1 MGAKWSFSVCYI
13 ARSIRCLLS
22 RTSVLVAPLSLA
34 LDVNLLS
41 MKKMKVGLKWYF
53 PTATDTTGSW
63 KLMLR
68 EIVRQNEGTIKKIN
82 DGELHFYNQSWEINF
97 LLEGRIIYFCNHLHR

>member
-1 MGAKWSFSVCYI
+1 
-13 ARSIRCLLS
+13 
-22 RTSVLVAPLSLA
+22 
-34 LDVNLLS
+34 

-68 EIVRQNEGTIKKIN
+68 EMVRQNERAIKKIN

-97 LLEGRIIYFCNHLHR
+97 FLKNVLFIFVIIYIAETYSFGLAHVH

>member
-1 MGAKWSFSVCYI
+1 
-13 ARSIRCLLS
+13 
-22 RTSVLVAPLSLA
+22 
-34 LDVNLLS
+34 

-63 KLMLR
+63 TLMLR

-97 LLEGRIIYFCNHLHR
+97 LLEGRIIYFGNHLHR